1 MPFPAYGCEWV
12 SLPGGVLLLVML
24 TNELTPAEARMLQ
37 FLRQT
42 GYDTMYESIH
52 GTLAAGMVNFLEDD
66 GPTGQALSGCKTV
79 QHWFFMLQFLREI
92 HEVKC
97 NKIDHH

>member
-1 MPFPAYGCEWV
+1 
-12 SLPGGVLLLVML
+12 ML